1 MGRAFLEAAEAVCI
15 DSNRL
20 KSPRSPWK
28 WTLTGKF
35 WIAVGGCHCNF
46 AKSEKGFFGA
56 QPDESFRPNKP

>member
-1 MGRAFLEAAEAVCI
+1 MGGALFGSGGGGLHRLEPVGI
-15 DSNRL
+15 
-20 KSPRSPWK
+20 PRSPRK